1 MRMYWGKQILAWK
14 KSPQEAFDD
23 LLYLNNKY
31 FLCGRDPNAYAN
43 VAWIFGLH
51 DRPWSQRNI
60 YGTVRYMNAAGLR
73 RKFDMD
79 GYVQKIEG
87 LARAGK

>member
-1 MRMYWGKQILAWK
+1 MYWGKQILAWK